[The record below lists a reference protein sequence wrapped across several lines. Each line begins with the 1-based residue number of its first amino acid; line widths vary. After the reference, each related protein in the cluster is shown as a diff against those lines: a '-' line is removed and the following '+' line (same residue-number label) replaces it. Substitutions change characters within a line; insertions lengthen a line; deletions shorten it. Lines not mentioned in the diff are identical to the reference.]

1 MTTVLVTRP
10 PSDSCELLISAL
22 QNKGY
27 KTIRLP
33 LIKIEYI
40 EGVVAPEISKYDYL
54 VCISINAAERLTQL
68 LSNKDGKSIKER
80 PLEKVLIDAP
90 RCFTPGNATAKYL
103 ASHGARGG
111 TFSPRNDIGAKA
123 MLDMPEWG
131 DVHGKKILVV
141 CGEGGGELP
150 EQELSRR
157 GANVDKLLLYT
168 TKPIS
173 YCKNNWLVAGK
184 IDYIWATSGSIINS
198 MRNNIERNNTTELL
212 LSKIIVA
219 GSRLYELAQEL
230 GFSNVVALP
239 NASNSTLLNYLREQG
254 DD

>member
-10 PSDSCELLISAL
+10 PSDSCEQLITAL
-22 QNKGY
+22 QNEGY
-27 KTIRLP
+27 KTIHLP

-40 EGVVAPEISKYDYL
+40 EEVVAPKISNYDYL

-68 LSNKDGKSIKER
+68 LNNKDSKSMKGIPLGKA
-80 PLEKVLIDAP
+80 LIDAP
-90 RCFTPGNATAKYL
+90 RCFAPGNATAEYL
-103 ASHGARGG
+103 ASHGARRG
-111 TFSPRNDIGAKA
+111 TFAPCNDIGAKA

-150 EQELSRR
+150 EQELSKR
-157 GANVDKLLLYT
+157 GARIDKLLLYT

-184 IDYIWATSGSIINS
+184 VDYIWATSGSIINN

-230 GFSNVVALP
+230 GFSNVVVLP
-239 NASNSTLLNYLREQG
+239 NASNSTLLDYLRE
-254 DD
+254 

>member
-10 PSDSCELLISAL
+10 PSDSCEQLIIAL
-22 QNKGY
+22 QNEGY

-40 EGVVAPEISKYDYL
+40 EGVVAPEISNYDYL
-54 VCISINAAERLTQL
+54 VCISINAAEILTQL
-68 LSNKDGKSIKER
+68 LRSKGTLIDKEKPLMGMPQFFAPGKS
-80 PLEKVLIDAP
+80 
-90 RCFTPGNATAKYL
+90 TAEYL
-103 ASHGARGG
+103 LSQGAGAIA
-111 TFSPRNDIGAKA
+111 PRNDIGAKA

-150 EQELSRR
+150 EQELSKR
-157 GANVDKLLLYT
+157 GARVDKLLLYT

-230 GFSNVVALP
+230 GFSDVVALP
-239 NASNSTLLNYLREQG
+239 NASNSTLLDYLREQEY
-254 DD
+254 D

>member
-10 PSDSCELLISAL
+10 SSDSCEQLITAL
-22 QNKGY
+22 QNRGY
-27 KTIRLP
+27 KTISLP
-33 LIKIEYI
+33 LIKIEHI
-40 EGVVAPEISKYDYL
+40 EDVVAPEISNYDYL

-68 LSNKDGKSIKER
+68 LSNKNGKSMKER
-80 PLEKVLIDAP
+80 PLEKALIDAP
-90 RCFTPGNATAKYL
+90 RCFAPGNATAKYL

-111 TFSPRNDIGAKA
+111 TFSPCNDIGAKA
-123 MLDMPEWG
+123 MLEMSEWG

-150 EQELSRR
+150 EQELSKR
-157 GANVDKLLLYT
+157 GANVDKLLLYK
-168 TKPIS
+168 TKPIA
-173 YCKNNWLVAGK
+173 YCENNWLVAGK
-184 IDYIWATSGSIINS
+184 VDYIWATSGSILNN

-230 GFSNVVALP
+230 GFSNVIALP
-239 NASNSTLLNYLREQG
+239 NASNSTLLDYLHKHG
-254 DD
+254 ND